1 MCTFYVFQLLNLFLQ
16 DFSDLKDQGLALPTP
31 TILGWERPELA
42 ALGIERVIQQQLDSR
57 ANYRWK
63 RRVDF
68 ASYYWD
74 RCLD

>member
-42 ALGIERVIQQQLDSR
+42 ALGIERPGF
-57 ANYRWK
+57 AFFNTK
-63 RRVDF
+63 RSPPIGSSPEVF
-68 ASYYWD
+68 F
-74 RCLD
+74 CIFL